1 MAMPWWTEWAPPIG
15 AGLYA
20 GACFL
25 YDKPM
30 SPHFT
35 PVSSGARL
43 SDQVAAQ
50 LMAEIEQG
58 RLAPGA
64 KLPTEANL
72 AEQFQVSRT
81 VVREAVS
88 RLKSLGL
95 VDSRQGSGVFVKPAL
110 PLPALHFEAQHAASL
125 DAVVQMVEVRRAL
138 EAEVAALAA
147 ERRNPQDILVIE
159 QAVKALNEAVLAGGN
174 GVAEDVNF
182 HRAIAQ
188 ATRNP
193 FLIQTLQYLSQFL
206 HGATQVTRANEA
218 RRLDFAAEVQA
229 EHQAILSAIVA
240 GNADQARQAAAA
252 HMGNAIGR
260 IRQADPSF
268 WEQEGARLAQ
278 PLVKGLNS

>member
-1 MAMPWWTEWAPPIG
+1 
-15 AGLYA
+15 
-20 GACFL
+20 
-25 YDKPM
+25 M

-43 SDQVAAQ
+43 SDQVAVQ
-50 LMAEIEQG
+50 LITEIEQG

-72 AEQFQVSRT
+72 AEQFRVSRT

-110 PLPALHFEAQHAASL
+110 PIPALHFEARHAASQE
-125 DAVVQMVEVRRAL
+125 AVVQMVEVRRAL

-147 ERRNPQDILVIE
+147 QRATPQDILAIE
-159 QAVKALNEAVLAGGN
+159 SAVQALNDAVLAGGN
-174 GVAEDVNF
+174 GVAEDLNF

-218 RRLDFAAEVQA
+218 RRLDFATEVRA
-229 EHQAILSAIVA
+229 EHQAILSAIMA
-240 GNADQARQAAAA
+240 GNADLARQAAAA
-252 HMGNAIGR
+252 HMGNAIDR

-278 PLVKGLNS
+278 PLVKGLQG

>member
-1 MAMPWWTEWAPPIG
+1 METDKHSELTAPHAG
-15 AGLYA
+15 GLYA

-25 YDKPM
+25 YDKSM
-30 SPHFT
+30 SQSFT

-50 LMAEIEQG
+50 LIAEIEQG

-72 AEQFQVSRT
+72 AEQFRVSRT

-110 PLPALHFEAQHAASL
+110 PLPALHFEAQHAASQ

-147 ERRNPQDILVIE
+147 ERRNPQDILDIE

-174 GVAEDVNF
+174 GVTEDVNF